1 MESQK
6 SKSVIKNTNCDGIS
20 EKWDFYA
27 ILLSEIEIPIIDIE
41 IKLRGAMGKVEDLL
55 LLVKGAF

>member
-1 MESQK
+1 MVSL
-6 SKSVIKNTNCDGIS
+6 KNGI
-20 EKWDFYA
+20 FMGF
-27 ILLSEIEIPIIDIE
+27 LRSEIEIPIIDIK